1 MIGTALEIIIIL
13 ILIIING
20 YLSMAE
26 LAVVSVRKSKLQKY
40 IDEGN
45 KNAMI
50 VAELGEDPNE
60 FLSTV
65 QIGISLTAVLTGAFG
80 GATLSEPL
88 AAAISF
94 IPYSEAISVI
104 VVVILSTYLTL
115 VIGEIVPKVIALNDP
130 ERVSLKVAKSML
142 ILTKVSRPISVFLA
156 KSSSF
161 LLWVMRIDRRTDDIV
176 TEEEIE
182 LMIKEGREDGTIE
195 QEEEDIIK
203 RVFKLDDQKVESIM
217 TPRNEIIWIDL
228 EDDRDV
234 NKIKIIESKRS
245 IFPIASGELDDF
257 IGVVQ
262 AKDILSAMFT
272 EDEFDVHKIVKEPLV
287 VSEHLE
293 TLELLKEFKE
303 NQEYVHMSLVVD
315 EFGSVEGLITLND
328 LLEGIVGDIPGIDED
343 DEPKAT
349 QRLDGNWLIDGRYP
363 IDRFK
368 ELFELK
374 ENLPDE
380 EEDGYTTLAGFIL
393 SLSGTIPDE
402 GDRYD
407 CGRFIF
413 EIMDVDGHQIDKVLV
428 IDLEPDEEIQEE
440 E

>member
-142 ILTKVSRPISVFLA
+142 ILTKVSRPISVILA

-245 IFPIASGELDDF
+245 IFRIASGELDDF

-413 EIMDVDGHQIDKVLV
+413 EIIDVDGHQIDKVLV
-428 IDLEPDEEIQEE
+428 IDLGPEEEIEE
-440 E
+440 EE

>member
-26 LAVVSVRKSKLQKY
+26 LAVVSVRKAKLQKY

-45 KNAMI
+45 KNALI

-104 VVVILSTYLTL
+104 VVVIVSTYLTL

-142 ILTKVSRPISVFLA
+142 ILTKVSRPISIILA

-161 LLWVMRIDRRTDDIV
+161 LLWVMRIDRRTNDIV

-234 NKIKIIESKRS
+234 NKVKIIESKRS

-272 EDEFDVHKIVKEPLV
+272 EDEFDVNKIVKEPLV

-303 NQEYVHMSLVVD
+303 NQEYVHMSLVID

-374 ENLPDE
+374 DNLPDE

-428 IDLEPDEEIQEE
+428 IDLGPEEEIQEE